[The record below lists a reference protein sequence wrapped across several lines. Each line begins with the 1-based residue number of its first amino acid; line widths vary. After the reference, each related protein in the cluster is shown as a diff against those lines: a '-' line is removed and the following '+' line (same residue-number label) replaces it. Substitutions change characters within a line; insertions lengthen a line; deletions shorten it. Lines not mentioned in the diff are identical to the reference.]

1 MILEAL
7 YIDYNTIVKHLNSD
21 LRFCFHFIL
30 IKKLLC
36 NTFVQG
42 TNVLNKC
49 IVIYAIH
56 LYIYTMAVLR
66 IIEYLIEIW
75 FGVGLV
81 MLEKSNCIN
90 LSLIPTLS
98 RTRMMFIYISIGM

>member
-7 YIDYNTIVKHLNSD
+7 YIDYNTIVKHLNSEPI
-21 LRFCFHFIL
+21 LFSFHT
-30 IKKLLC
+30 KKLLC

-66 IIEYLIEIW
+66 IIEYH
-75 FGVGLV
+75 
-81 MLEKSNCIN
+81 
-90 LSLIPTLS
+90 
-98 RTRMMFIYISIGM
+98 